1 MAETPPN
8 RYRWYLLVAKIAIVA
23 LVGVAVSSTLRTG
36 IGQLADEPRR
46 IETVWLIVAGLLYL
60 GGAMPMAWFWWRV
73 LAALGQRPAW
83 PVTMYAYF
91 LGHLGKYVPGK
102 ALVVVIR
109 VGTLRSRISS
119 VRLVM
124 GSVLL
129 ETLTL
134 MAVGATLGAAFSGVV
149 LHFDPRV
156 TVAAVVVAV
165 VTGVPTL
172 PPVAR
177 RLAGKAAADFRAIA
191 AEQQASIDMENAM
204 RLGITLRLLA
214 TGWLAATVC
223 WTMWGLSL
231 WATLRSIGAGGL
243 DPIRDLPL
251 MMAAVSLAVVGGF
264 VSLLPGGLVVRDALL
279 LALLSPACGPANAL
293 LAAALLRLVWL
304 VSELGICGILELV
317 RRGWGLEAGS

>member
-1 MAETPPN
+1 
-8 RYRWYLLVAKIAIVA
+8 
-23 LVGVAVSSTLRTG
+23 
-36 IGQLADEPRR
+36 
-46 IETVWLIVAGLLYL
+46 
-60 GGAMPMAWFWWRV
+60 
-73 LAALGQRPAW
+73 
-83 PVTMYAYF
+83 MYAYY

-102 ALVVVIR
+102 AMVVVIR
-109 VGTLRSRISS
+109 VGTLASRISS

-134 MAVGATLGAAFSGVV
+134 MAVGAALGAAFSGLV
-149 LHFDPRV
+149 LHFDARV
-156 TVAAVVVAV
+156 TAAAIVVAI

-177 RLAGKAAADFRAIA
+177 RLAGKAAADFRTIVA
-191 AEQQASIDMENAM
+191 AQQSSVGADDGQ

-223 WTMWGLSL
+223 WTLWGLSL
-231 WATLRSIGAGGL
+231 WATMRAIGAGAL
-243 DPIRDLPL
+243 DPVRDLPL
-251 MMAAVSLAVVGGF
+251 MMTAVSLAVVGGF
-264 VSLLPGGLVVRDALL
+264 VSLLPGGLLVRDALL
-279 LALLSPACGPANAL
+279 LELLSPACGPANAL